1 VPLKIEDYA
10 VIGDTHT
17 AALVGRDGSIDW
29 LCLPR
34 FDSGACFARLL
45 GGDRNGF
52 WRLAPVGAVRS
63 SSRRYRGD
71 TMVLET
77 ELTTDSGVVRIVDCM
92 PVRERFPEVVR
103 VVEGV
108 SGSVPMELE
117 LVIRFDYGSIVPW
130 VSHADGLLSAVAG
143 PDAVALWTPVELEG
157 RDMATRASFTVHE
170 GASIPFVLSWYP
182 SHQRPPRPIDG
193 RYAIAEAERWWSEWS
208 SRCTYKGRWR
218 DAVVRSLLTLKV
230 LTYAPTGGIVAAV
243 TTSLPE
249 QLGGARNW
257 DYRYCWVR
265 DATLTLRSLLAAG
278 YREEAESW
286 RDWLL
291 RSVAGDPADLQI
303 MYGPAGERRL
313 DEMEVPWLAGY
324 ESSRPVRIGNAAAGQ
339 FQLDVYGELMDSL
352 HAAREVGITPEGPA
366 WSLQEV
372 VLEWLEDRW
381 RDPDDGI
388 WEVRG
393 PRRHFTHSKIM
404 AWVAF
409 DRAVRAIE
417 QFGLP
422 GPLERWRRV
431 RDEIHA
437 EVCEKGWNPEVGA
450 FTQYYGATEL
460 DASVLMMIGVGFLPP
475 SDERV
480 VRTVEAV
487 AAHLTRDGFVL
498 RYDTET
504 GQGVDGLEGSEGAF
518 LACSFWMV
526 DALGAIGRRDEAE
539 ALFERLVGLAN
550 DVGLL
555 AEEYDPNAKRQV
567 GNFPQAFSHVSLINS
582 ALTLDG
588 CAPWSRA
595 ESGPK
600 PEAAAKPSER
610 LARGPT
616 G

>member
-1 VPLKIEDYA
+1 
-10 VIGDTHT
+10 
-17 AALVGRDGSIDW
+17 
-29 LCLPR
+29 
-34 FDSGACFARLL
+34 
-45 GGDRNGF
+45 
-52 WRLAPVGAVRS
+52 
-63 SSRRYRGD
+63 
-71 TMVLET
+71 
-77 ELTTDSGVVRIVDCM
+77 
-92 PVRERFPEVVR
+92 
-103 VVEGV
+103 
-108 SGSVPMELE
+108 
-117 LVIRFDYGSIVPW
+117 VPW
-130 VSHADGLLSAVAG
+130 VSHTDGLLTAVAG
-143 PDAVALWTPVELEG
+143 PDAVSLWTPVELEG
-157 RDMATRASFTVHE
+157 RDMATRAAFQVHE

-193 RYAIAEAERWWSEWS
+193 RYAVSEAERWWTEWS
-208 SRCTYKGRWR
+208 SRCTYQGRWR
-218 DAVVRSLLTLKV
+218 DAVMRSLLTLKV

-291 RSVAGDPADLQI
+291 RSAAGDPADLQI

-313 DEMEVPWLAGY
+313 DEMEVPWLSGY
-324 ESSRPVRIGNAAAGQ
+324 EGSRPVRIGNAAAGQ

-352 HAAREVGITPEGPA
+352 HAAREVGINPEGPA

-372 VLEWLEDRW
+372 VLEWLEGRW

-417 QFGLP
+417 HFGLP
-422 GPLERWRRV
+422 GPLDRWRAV

-437 EVCEKGWNPEVGA
+437 EVCAKGWNPKVKA
-450 FTQYYGATEL
+450 FTQYYGSDEL
-460 DASVLMMIGVGFLPP
+460 DASVLMMLGVGFLPP

-480 VRTVEAV
+480 VATVEAI
-487 AAHLTRDGFVL
+487 ASQLTSEGFVL

-504 GQGVDGLEGSEGAF
+504 GSGVDGLEGREGAF

-526 DALGAIGRRDEAE
+526 DALGAIGRRDEAK

-555 AEEYDPNAKRQV
+555 AEEYDPSAKRQV

-588 CAPWSRA
+588 CAPWSPANQDRSKSA
-595 ESGPK
+595 
-600 PEAAAKPSER
+600 PEAPRAKSE
-610 LARGPT
+610 
-616 G
+616 